1 MKKYILLLVTAL
13 SFAQASNQMVTFTQA
28 QSLGFTLNSGQSH
41 TTSNKCMTK
50 NDALV
55 KYNLDASA
63 MSSYASNQLVPKSAW
78 VNALTY
84 YTYQISSGGCSDPV
98 ETINLYSS
106 SPSISLYMVFYTNTS
121 LTTTFDGF
129 GFGYYYP
136 NGSQLL
142 TLDRSGVLNTI
153 TSCQQT
159 SYPYGF
165 SISTTQASTSCSLEI
180 TNTHY
185 SPDGFLGVGSVLY
198 TSANLTTNIIGSNRW
213 FFTDS
218 GLSFKVNDSGVII
231 QQYNCY

>member
-13 SFAQASNQMVTFTQA
+13 SFAQASNQMVSFTQA
-28 QSLGFTLNSGQSH
+28 QSLGFTLQSGQSH

-63 MSSYASNQLVPKSAW
+63 MSSYTSNQLVPKSTW

-121 LTTTFDGF
+121 LTTSFDGF

-153 TSCQQT
+153 TSCQ
-159 SYPYGF
+159 
-165 SISTTQASTSCSLEI
+165 
-180 TNTHY
+180 
-185 SPDGFLGVGSVLY
+185 
-198 TSANLTTNIIGSNRW
+198 
-213 FFTDS
+213 
-218 GLSFKVNDSGVII
+218 
-231 QQYNCY
+231 